1 MTTQRGV
8 VALRMLDTTIV
19 IPCYNEAQRLDID
32 CFVRFV
38 TSDPPCRLLLVED
51 GSTDDTLAILEA
63 LRECEPQHVDVLAL
77 AQNQGKA
84 EAVRHGVLAAMDQGS
99 KYVGYWDA
107 DLATPLEA
115 IADFRAKL
123 VSDQQLQAIFG
134 SRVRMLGRNIRRQLV
149 RHLLGRVFATGAS
162 FTLGLG
168 IYDTQCGAKLFRA
181 DRKTQQLFEKPFLTN
196 WIFDVELIARML
208 GSWASRE
215 AVAAAIY
222 EMPLDDWYDVA
233 GSKVRPRDFFKA
245 LFELNQI
252 YWNYLRG
259 IPDAAVRAAAEAESA
274 ETESAETE
282 KAGSDRPVDVSPKVD
297 LKPRKALLTQP

>member
-1 MTTQRGV
+1 
-8 VALRMLDTTIV
+8 MLDTTIV

-38 TSDPPCRLLLVED
+38 TGDPPCRLLLVDD
-51 GSTDDTLAILEA
+51 GSSDDTLAVLEA
-63 LRECEPQHVDVLAL
+63 LRECAPLHVDVLAL
-77 AQNQGKA
+77 ERNQGKA
-84 EAVRHGVLAAMDQGS
+84 EAVRRGVLAAMAQGA

-149 RHLLGRVFATGAS
+149 RHLLGRAFATGAS
-162 FTLGLG
+162 LTLGLG
-168 IYDTQCGAKLFRA
+168 VYDTQCGAKLFRA
-181 DRKTQQLFEKPFLTN
+181 DRQTQQLFEKPFLTN

-208 GSWASRE
+208 GSGASRE

-222 EMPLDDWYDVA
+222 EMPLNEWYDVA

-259 IPDAAVRAAAEAESA
+259 IPDVVEGEAAEGEAAEAE
-274 ETESAETE
+274 
-282 KAGSDRPVDVSPKVD
+282 KDRQDPPADTSPEVDS
-297 LKPRKALLTQP
+297 KPRKAMVTQP